1 RACAVPGS
9 ARSPTT
15 WRSYDEPL
23 RLAHAPYTLRRGND
37 NGGGGARVLR
47 AAAWRHHLAGPRRDL
62 PATGPRRAPDLP
74 LADEGNRRGCGP
86 CGPHHPWRWR
96 WLTHPILRSSH
107 SRGGR
112 TRSTARSAASAGG
125 TRSRID
131 GWTTGTA
138 SPRSR
143 RASTSAAWTDTTRAA
158 IRPTRSRAGRG
169 GAGS

>member
-1 RACAVPGS
+1 SSSVSTPAWSSRWRTSSAGRWRRTPDATRACAVPGS

-86 CGPHHPWRWR
+86 CGPHHPWGWR
-96 WLTHPILRSSH
+96 WLTPPILRSS
-107 SRGGR
+107 
-112 TRSTARSAASAGG
+112 
-125 TRSRID
+125 
-131 GWTTGTA
+131 
-138 SPRSR
+138 
-143 RASTSAAWTDTTRAA
+143 
-158 IRPTRSRAGRG
+158 
-169 GAGS
+169 